1 MNRCLI
7 ALALLASSHFP
18 ASSQPIRVVVNDWSS
33 QRILANIAGEIFL
46 RLGYEV
52 ELINISVDVQ
62 WYLLKTNRVD
72 LQLEIWEGTME
83 DKYEQL
89 HQAGDLIDLGDYS
102 VTTREDWWYP
112 LYVKSM
118 CPGLPDWKAL
128 KQCFGIFASPS
139 SRGKGVYIAG
149 PWEKP
154 DRARI
159 KALGL
164 NFIVEQVN
172 DDTELWK
179 QLKQAVSK
187 RKPVL
192 IFNWTPNWVGAV
204 YPGEFVEFPEHSV
217 ECETEPEWG
226 INSTLVH
233 DCGNP
238 KSGWLKKV
246 SSRRF
251 VKLFPCLAQSIE
263 RFDLTNE
270 EIEQLSAQVNR
281 ELLSPKQ
288 VAQRWVKS
296 HRKRWEQLFS
306 ECKAPKLKTNN

>member
-1 MNRCLI
+1 MNKRLI
-7 ALALLASSHFP
+7 AFTMLAGSHFSALSEP
-18 ASSQPIRVVVNDWSS
+18 VRVVVNDWSS
-33 QRILANIAGEIFL
+33 QRILANIASQIFI

-52 ELINISVDVQ
+52 ELINITVDVQ

-72 LQLEIWEGTME
+72 LQLEVWEGTME
-83 DKYEQL
+83 DKYSQL
-89 HQAGDLIDLGDYS
+89 HKAGEIIDLGNYS

-112 LYVKSM
+112 LYVKSL

-128 KQCFGIFASPS
+128 KQCEGVFANPS

-159 KALGL
+159 KALEL
-164 NFIVEQVN
+164 NFIVEQV
-172 DDTELWK
+172 DDDNALWVR
-179 QLKQAVSK
+179 LNHAVEQ
-187 RKPVL
+187 RRPIL

-204 YPGEFVEFPEHSV
+204 YPGEFVEFPEHSLA
-217 ECETEPEWG
+217 CETDPTWG
-226 INSTLVH
+226 VNSRLEY

-251 VKLFPCLAQSIE
+251 VKLFPCLAKSISS
-263 RFDLTNE
+263 FDLTNE

-281 ELLSPKQ
+281 ERLSPKQ
-288 VAQRWVKS
+288 VAQRWVKD
-296 HRKRWEQLFS
+296 HRVRWEQLFS
-306 ECKAPKLKTNN
+306 ECKVTLPTSTR